1 MSQKNLAL
9 SKTNLIIC
17 GIAVLLIVVGLL
29 LMTGPSTT
37 VSGFEPDIFSIR
49 RIRVAPVVALSGF
62 ALMIV
67 GILYPSNKEKKG
79 KSKHL

>member
-62 ALMIV
+62 VLMIV

-79 KSKHL
+79 EK

>member
-37 VSGFEPDIFSIR
+37 VSGFEPDIFSTR

-62 ALMIV
+62 VLMIV

-79 KSKHL
+79 EK